1 MVFGCFHWATPFTM
15 PCILKIRVIGARDLP
30 VMDKASDLTDAYV
43 EVRFADFEAQRT
55 TVCRKTLNP
64 VWNEVFLLNRVACL
78 IASTYLIVNGLGQ
91 TLTIRYKYL
100 LGF

>member
-1 MVFGCFHWATPFTM
+1 MSILPLSHIISFLFLNFLLLPSPITLPLFPPPLLEM
-15 PCILKIRVIGARDLP
+15 PCILKIRVVGARDLP

-64 VWNEVFLLNRVACL
+64 VWNEVNNKP
-78 IASTYLIVNGLGQ
+78 T
-91 TLTIRYKYL
+91 
-100 LGF
+100 

>member
-1 MVFGCFHWATPFTM
+1 M
-15 PCILKIRVIGARDLP
+15 PCILKIKVIGARDLP

-64 VWNEVFLLNRVACL
+64 VWNEA
-78 IASTYLIVNGLGQ
+78 
-91 TLTIRYKYL
+91 
-100 LGF
+100 

>member
-1 MVFGCFHWATPFTM
+1 M
-15 PCILKIRVIGARDLP
+15 PCILKIKVIGARDLP

-64 VWNEVFLLNRVACL
+64 VWNEASQALKFNSGTSKCKTAGAWSVNISLFLVMEMRMEN
-78 IASTYLIVNGLGQ
+78 TGLS
-91 TLTIRYKYL
+91 LRSYR
-100 LGF
+100 

>member
-1 MVFGCFHWATPFTM
+1 
-15 PCILKIRVIGARDLP
+15 
-30 VMDKASDLTDAYV
+30 MDKASDLTDAYV

>member
-1 MVFGCFHWATPFTM
+1 M
-15 PCILKIRVIGARDLP
+15 PCILKIRVVGARDLP

-64 VWNEVFLLNRVACL
+64 VWNEVKNKIKWRLAFIFAMRLFTLQQCNEYP
-78 IASTYLIVNGLGQ
+78 THKDIVWMHW
-91 TLTIRYKYL
+91 
-100 LGF
+100 